1 LAKEGLFARIEE
13 AIAVLA
19 PAIDAVEIRPVFVN
33 DTQGGQSGNI
43 LCATVANRI
52 LRLSPAPML
61 VLRKGRQD
69 PIIRDTSKAGYH
81 ADRLA
86 SLDQLIE

>member
-1 LAKEGLFARIEE
+1 
-13 AIAVLA
+13 
-19 PAIDAVEIRPVFVN
+19 
-33 DTQGGQSGNI
+33 
-43 LCATVANRI
+43 
-52 LRLSPAPML
+52 ML

-69 PIIRDTSKAGYH
+69 PIIRDTSEAGYH